1 MKVNVP
7 DNLYRK
13 AERAAMELGFRKT
26 EDMVNDAIQAK
37 LIKIEERDF
46 IERTNLI
53 RRMAK
58 YRGMDTD
65 RLADVK

>member
-7 DNLYRK
+7 DKLYRK
-13 AERAAMELGFRKT
+13 AEKASMELGFRKT
-26 EDMVNDAIQAK
+26 EDMINDAIEDR
-37 LIKIEERDF
+37 LIKIEEKDF

-58 YRGMDTD
+58 YRGIDPD
-65 RLADVK
+65 RLADIQ

>member
-1 MKVNVP
+1 MKVDVP
-7 DNLYRK
+7 DKLYRK
-13 AERAAMELGFRKT
+13 AERASMELGFRT
-26 EDMVNDAIQAK
+26 PEDLIKDAIENK
-37 LIKIEERDF
+37 LVKIEEKDF

-58 YRGMDTD
+58 YRGMDPE